1 MGFFACADVEKR
13 AFLKNPAQMIRCR
26 RREENWKFMEI
37 MKNDGQRLRVLC
49 NVQNSLQIID
59 NDDKLWYITLAQLCD
74 LNNEFAYL
82 NGVFNSPPGCE

>member
-13 AFLKNPAQMIRCR
+13 GFLKNPAQMIRCR
-26 RREENWKFMEI
+26 RREENWKFMET
-37 MKNDGQRLRVLC
+37 MKNDGQSLHVLC

-59 NDDKLWYITLAQLCD
+59 NADKLWYITLVQLCD

>member
-1 MGFFACADVEKR
+1 
-13 AFLKNPAQMIRCR
+13 
-26 RREENWKFMEI
+26 MEI
-37 MKNDGQRLRVLC
+37 MKNNGQRLCVLC

-82 NGVFNSPPGCE
+82 NGLNGVFNSPPGCE

>member
-13 AFLKNPAQMIRCR
+13 GFLKNPAQMIRCR
-26 RREENWKFMEI
+26 RREEKWKYMEN
-37 MKNDGQRLRVLC
+37 MKNDGQSLRVLC

-59 NDDKLWYITLAQLCD
+59 NADKLWYITIIQLCD
-74 LNNEFAYL
+74 LNNEFAHL